1 MGTHGS
7 SHFRK
12 ACQKV
17 VCTQAAARLMTIK
30 GHGEDCSRQ
39 PTNRSIDN
47 SGDAMQKTAE
57 RQNNSQTWISNKLS
71 MAAVE
76 RSFFLLL
83 SNHQQYYP
91 GTYTYIK
98 LLTLLHIVPPL
109 SPFSA
114 RKCRRGNFLFWSP
127 SDILCFFLLFVTLF
141 FTFFPRFFFIFF
153 ALSFFQLQV
162 LLAVRFLFCIHKNSF
177 SSFPFLSFFLSFFRY
192 KWRERTRLIGS
203 SNCTVVAAPKPTAI
217 QQHHNKSSSSSS
229 SSSSRKRARARVC
242 VSVARSRHR
251 RSSPSKTWHWGV
263 PTARWT
269 WLLGRCFSWRD
280 TVKAVPALLAMASE

>member
-127 SDILCFFLLFVTLF
+127 SDILCFFLRFVTLF

-162 LLAVRFLFCIHKNSF
+162 LLAVRFLFCIHKISF

-192 KWRERTRLIGS
+192 KWRERTRLGCS
-203 SNCTVVAAPKPTAI
+203 SIAAPQSTAI
-217 QQHHNKSSSSSS
+217 QQHRN
-229 SSSSRKRARARVC
+229 SSSRKRARVFERGKFATQALF
-242 VSVARSRHR
+242 SVQVMALESTNREVNMAAGEVLFLKR
-251 RSSPSKTWHWGV
+251 RFQS
-263 PTARWT
+263 
-269 WLLGRCFSWRD
+269 
-280 TVKAVPALLAMASE
+280 